1 MQNISTY
8 ETDERSLKPKR
19 KFSSSSSSTLLPQD
33 KCICCDKTKKY
44 KSNKVGNLRTCN
56 LNQVKEKIE
65 QCAKDKAD
73 HRIIALIST
82 HDLIA
87 AEAKYHPSCYANF
100 TRPKITSVQSMSS
113 GKCQETDDYK
123 RIELEVFKIAVE
135 CCFNTI
141 NQSKVFKFQELPSI
155 MTTHLRKNDLAMTPS
170 TRKNLRR
177 YIEKCFGDK
186 LKFFTC
192 KERLYVY
199 SAEIDVGNLVKQLF
213 EARKKCTYTV
223 KTPQAIHNEI
233 KELKD
238 GMPWPPKSNDLQP
251 ENFKMAKMLGELLA
265 TLLQEKIATIR

>member
-1 MQNISTY
+1 
-8 ETDERSLKPKR
+8 
-19 KFSSSSSSTLLPQD
+19 
-33 KCICCDKTKKY
+33 
-44 KSNKVGNLRTCN
+44 
-56 LNQVKEKIE
+56 
-65 QCAKDKAD
+65 
-73 HRIIALIST
+73 
-82 HDLIA
+82 
-87 AEAKYHPSCYANF
+87 
-100 TRPKITSVQSMSS
+100 MSS

-123 RIELEVFKIAVE
+123 RIELEAFKIAVE

-155 MTTHLRKNDLAMTPS
+155 MTTHLRKNDLAITPS

-177 YIEKCFGDK
+177 YIEKYFGDK

-233 KELKD
+233 KELKA
-238 GMPWPPKSNDLQP
+238 GMPWPSKSNDLQP

-265 TLLQEKIATIR
+265 TLLQEKTATIR